1 MLRDIPSSLLNMTKR
16 PVLQMS
22 GNNILKGAIRV
33 SGSKNASL
41 PILAA
46 TLLNRSE
53 NILENVPNLLDITEM
68 CSIMQHL
75 GAKVYHL
82 NDRLHV
88 QTSDIAVNEIPARL
102 ARTIRGSILF
112 LGPLLAR
119 FGYVKLPFPGGC
131 AIGTRPIDQHLKGL
145 RALGAV
151 ISLDGGV
158 IEAKALTGLRPG
170 EVRFDVPTVTGTAN
184 ILMAAASL
192 EGTTYIFN
200 AAREPEIVDLVAV
213 LNKMGALVEGAGTSS
228 IKVCGTSLLKPA
240 SHRIMADRIE
250 CGTYM
255 VAGALAGQP
264 LTIMGGIV
272 AHQTILKTKLEEL
285 GATIFVDGNTIM
297 VYRATNPRAIT
308 IETASFPG
316 IPTDMQAQLMT
327 LLTTVPG
334 ISTITENIFE
344 NRFEHVRELNRM
356 GARIR
361 VQGRKAVII
370 GVPTLIGATVR
381 ASNLRA
387 GAALVLAGL
396 CANGYTMIE
405 DIWLIDRGYE
415 SIEAKF
421 ADVGTSIWRESVHS
435 GTRRELIWQQETKS
449 CQGI

>member
-1 MLRDIPSSLLNMTKR
+1 MLQDIPSSLLNMTKK

-22 GNNILKGAIRV
+22 GNNILKGTIRV

-46 TLLNRSE
+46 TLLNRCE
-53 NILENVPNLLDITEM
+53 NTLENVPNLLDITEM

-88 QTSDIAVNEIPARL
+88 QTSDITVNEIPASL

-145 RALGAV
+145 RALGADV
-151 ISLDGGV
+151 SLDGGV

-192 EGTTYIFN
+192 EGTTFIFN

-213 LNKMGALVEGAGTSS
+213 LIKMGALVKGAGTSS
-228 IKVCGTSLLKPA
+228 IKVCGTSSLKPA

-264 LTIMGGIV
+264 LTIVGGIV
-272 AHQTILKTKLEEL
+272 AHQTILQKKLEEL

-308 IETASFPG
+308 IATASFPG

-327 LLTTVPG
+327 LLATVPG

-344 NRFEHVRELNRM
+344 NRFEHVLELNRM
-356 GARIR
+356 GAQIR
-361 VQGRKAVII
+361 VHGRKAVII
-370 GVPTLIGATVR
+370 GVPTLIGTTVR
-381 ASNLRA
+381 ASDLRA

-405 DIWLIDRGYE
+405 DISLIDRGYE
-415 SIEAKF
+415 SIEDKF
-421 ADVGTSIWRESVHS
+421 ADAGASIWREGVHL
-435 GTRRELIWQQETKS
+435 GPRGELTWQQETKS
-449 CQGI
+449 CHGI

>member
-1 MLRDIPSSLLNMTKR
+1 MLQDIPSSLLNMTKR

-22 GNNILKGAIRV
+22 GNNILKGTIRV

-46 TLLNRSE
+46 TLLNRCE
-53 NILENVPNLLDITEM
+53 NTLENVPNLLDITEM

-88 QTSDIAVNEIPARL
+88 QTSDITVNEIPASL

-145 RALGAV
+145 RALGADV
-151 ISLDGGV
+151 SLDGGV

-192 EGTTYIFN
+192 EGTTFIFN

-213 LNKMGALVEGAGTSS
+213 LIKMGALVKGAGTSS
-228 IKVCGTSLLKPA
+228 IKVCGTSSLKPA

-264 LTIMGGIV
+264 LTIVGGIV
-272 AHQTILKTKLEEL
+272 AHQTILQKKLEEL
-285 GATIFVDGNTIM
+285 GAAIFVDGNTIM

-327 LLTTVPG
+327 LLATVPG
-334 ISTITENIFE
+334 ISTITENVFE
-344 NRFEHVRELNRM
+344 NRFEHVLELNRM
-356 GARIR
+356 GAQIR
-361 VQGRKAVII
+361 VHGRKAVII
-370 GVPTLIGATVR
+370 GVPTLIGTTVR
-381 ASNLRA
+381 ASDLRA

-405 DIWLIDRGYE
+405 NISLIDRGYE
-415 SIEAKF
+415 SIEDKF
-421 ADVGTSIWRESVHS
+421 ADVGASIWREGVHL
-435 GTRRELIWQQETKS
+435 GPRGELIWRQETKS
-449 CQGI
+449 CLGI